1 MGHKISILV
10 AFSVTL
16 LVGLVATGTL
26 AFADDEMNDGSNP
39 FYMFYNFLQELKFD
53 GFNHLNG
60 ASTSD
65 TLSAAVIAQLK
76 NEVNELNSR
85 VNSLEEPAKI
95 YKTELHAIADIDC
108 SDRNNAQAFLSG
120 WCPHPT
126 RNIYFIEDSR
136 VQKDS
141 IIAISLDTN
150 DEDGLQNKTM
160 CGVINQDSFS
170 FSFHDPVTGQV
181 TTLEDLHGFIM
192 KCDQSP
198 ISLDTVLRYTI
209 VNS

>member
-10 AFSVTL
+10 AFSITL

-39 FYMFYNFLQELKFD
+39 FYMFYNFLQELKYD

-95 YKTELHAIADIDC
+95 YKTELHAITDIDC

-150 DEDGLQNKTM
+150 YEDGLEDKTM
-160 CGVINQDSFS
+160 CGVINQDTFS
-170 FSFHDPVTGQV
+170 FSFHDPVTGQL
-181 TTLEDLHGFIM
+181 TTQEDLHGFIM

-198 ISLDTVLRYTI
+198 MSLDTVLRYTI